1 MKILLRFI
9 LRILLFAVLFFVF
22 LVLFQ
27 YGPSRFFE
35 GAVAEAKWVRSLVAG
50 GANHDRATDPAGK
63 AQAVPAPTE
72 KK

>member
-1 MKILLRFI
+1 MKTLLRFV
-9 LRILLFAVLFFVF
+9 LRILLFAVLCFVF

-27 YGPSRFFE
+27 YGPSRFLE
-35 GAVAEAKWVRSLVAG
+35 GAVAEAKWVQSLVAG
-50 GANHDRATDPAGK
+50 GAKQTKAPEPAGK